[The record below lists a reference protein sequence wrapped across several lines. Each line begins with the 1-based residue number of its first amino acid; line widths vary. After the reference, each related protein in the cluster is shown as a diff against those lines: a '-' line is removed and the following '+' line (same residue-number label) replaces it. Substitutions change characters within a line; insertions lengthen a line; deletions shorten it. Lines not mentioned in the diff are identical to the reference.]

1 MTNFIK
7 LNYEQYINVVY
18 LFEEI
23 RLGKNKNFMITE
35 GNKKSS
41 RKKNSNIE
49 DTPH

>member
-1 MTNFIK
+1 MWSIYLKKSNWK
-7 LNYEQYINVVY
+7 KEKNY
-18 LFEEI
+18 
-23 RLGKNKNFMITE
+23 MITE